1 MEKKTVTVKIL
12 GKTREYPMGITY
24 AEIVKEYEG
33 ATKYPIVLVMKDGK
47 LRELHK
53 RLKQD
58 GTLEFITTA
67 DEIGHKT
74 YKRSAI
80 LLLLKALYNVAGHDK
95 IKKAVIHYAVSSGYY
110 VTVDSDVAIT
120 EDFLL
125 KVKYAG
131 TGRKENSGN
140 ETQCW
145 NRRGD
150 FLVS

>member
-110 VTVDSDVAIT
+110 VTVDGDVAIT

-125 KVKYAG
+125 KVKEYRESQDAKSEII
-131 TGRKENSGN
+131 RKSN
-140 ETQCW
+140 E
-145 NRRGD
+145 GI
-150 FLVS
+150 

>member
-95 IKKAVIHYAVSSGYY
+95 IKKAVIHYAVSSG
-110 VTVDSDVAIT
+110 
-120 EDFLL
+120 
-125 KVKYAG
+125 
-131 TGRKENSGN
+131 
-140 ETQCW
+140 
-145 NRRGD
+145 
-150 FLVS
+150 

>member
-24 AEIVKEYEG
+24 TEIVKEYEG

-95 IKKAVIHYAVSSGYY
+95 IKKSSHPLCSQFRILCDCGWRCCNY
-110 VTVDSDVAIT
+110 
-120 EDFLL
+120 
-125 KVKYAG
+125 
-131 TGRKENSGN
+131 
-140 ETQCW
+140 
-145 NRRGD
+145 
-150 FLVS
+150 

>member
-1 MEKKTVTVKIL
+1 
-12 GKTREYPMGITY
+12 MGITY

-95 IKKAVIHYAVSSGYY
+95 IKKQLSIMQSVRDIMWLWMAMLQ
-110 VTVDSDVAIT
+110 
-120 EDFLL
+120 LL
-125 KVKYAG
+125 KTFFWK
-131 TGRKENSGN
+131 
-140 ETQCW
+140 
-145 NRRGD
+145 
-150 FLVS
+150 